1 MKADIIHY
9 LTGQTVL
16 AVAGVNT
23 LTHLELVLPQ
33 LREQGVVRI
42 MTAFDMDFMTNPHVQ
57 SGYMNLVSLLSAQGL
72 TYGTYLWDP
81 QYKGLDDYIWEHCFQ
96 RQALH
101 QKQEQG

>member
-57 SGYMNLVSLLSAQGL
+57 SGVSLLSAQGL

-96 RQALH
+96 QQSLH
-101 QKQEQG
+101 CEREQG